1 MNSPKVLFI
10 FTGGTMSMKFDPE
23 IGAAVPAY
31 SGKEVL
37 AMVPHLDSI
46 CRYELIDFAR
56 IPGPH
61 MTPEKMFDL
70 SKLLNAQLGR
80 DDIAGAVVTHGTDA
94 LEETAYF
101 LELTVDS
108 YKPVAVIGA
117 MRHSGEIGW
126 DGATNVIAAA
136 RVVLDPEATDR
147 GVMVVMN
154 DEICTAREVTKTH
167 TEAYDAF
174 KSPEFGPIGLVDRDR
189 IMWVRGKFWRKI
201 IRTDR
206 IETSVDMFKTY
217 AGFDPRLIHYAIDTG
232 AKGLVIESMGRG
244 NTPPAAFTAVK
255 RALEI
260 PLPVVICSRSVRGRV
275 LDTYG
280 YEGAGKQAR
289 RLGAIFGGNLP
300 GQKAR
305 IKLILALGKTSS
317 IDDIRNI
324 FEEGVYF

>member
-1 MNSPKVLFI
+1 
-10 FTGGTMSMKFDPE
+10 MKFDPE

>member
-1 MNSPKVLFI
+1 
-10 FTGGTMSMKFDPE
+10 MSMKFDPE

-136 RVVLDPEATDR
+136 RVVMDPEATDR

-317 IDDIRNI
+317 IEDIRNI

>member
-136 RVVLDPEATDR
+136 RVVMDPEATDR

-317 IDDIRNI
+317 IEDIRNI

>member
-317 IDDIRNI
+317 IEDIRNI

>member
-189 IMWVRGKFWRKI
+189 IMWARGKFWRKI

-317 IDDIRNI
+317 IEDIRNI